1 MDSVDYRPQQIA
13 QKTLWILNQL
23 GLLHKHSEG
32 MSFTE
37 MMFKNKK
44 KETKFLNK
52 TTLALNGSK
61 EKKCSDQVIFCP
73 DKLRI
78 YQQAT
83 AQKFSST
90 LSKMY
95 HLIHYSEVKKNM
107 VAHEACI
114 YQSSRLAEIILAI
127 GNILHILK
135 QSEWNYLYSGLLKA
149 LHSSFVS
156 HFLSD
161 IFKSCYWKA
170 TNKNKNI
177 KFPVVSCECE
187 KQPQKISKISVLFKI
202 PWSFLACHF

>member
-1 MDSVDYRPQQIA
+1 MDQ
-13 QKTLWILNQL
+13 
-23 GLLHKHSEG
+23 
-32 MSFTE
+32 
-37 MMFKNKK
+37 KK
-44 KETKFLNK
+44 KNAVTKLFFALINFVFISKLQRKNFLPHWARCWN
-52 TTLALNGSK
+52 
-61 EKKCSDQVIFCP
+61 
-73 DKLRI
+73 
-78 YQQAT
+78 
-83 AQKFSST
+83 
-90 LSKMY
+90 Y